1 MNRKVVFEEEITSE
15 ILMLRMEDRE
25 SKNTFS
31 KDLIE
36 QLEESFERIK
46 RNDVYKVVIM
56 TGYDNYFCSGG
67 TMESLL
73 AINQGKEKFTDKN
86 IYSLAL
92 ECDIPVISAMQGH
105 GIGGGFVMGLF
116 ADFVV
121 LGKECVYTTNF
132 MKYGFTPGMGAT
144 CVVPK
149 KLGIALGEEM
159 LLNAGT
165 YRGAEL
171 EKRGVPYPV
180 LPKAE
185 VVGYAIELA
194 KQLAEKPRLSLI
206 TLKKHL
212 VSDIRKELP
221 AYIEKEIEMHEITFH
236 QPIVK
241 DRIKQLFGR

>member
-1 MNRKVVFEEEITSE
+1 MDRKVVFEEKITSE
-15 ILMLRMEDRE
+15 ILMLRMEDRV

-31 KDLIE
+31 KELIE
-36 QLEESFERIK
+36 QLEESFERI
-46 RNDVYKVVIM
+46 RNDDVYKVVIM

-194 KQLAEKPRLSLI
+194 KQLAEKPRVSLI

-212 VSDIRKELP
+212 VSDIRNELP

-236 QPIVK
+236 QPIVEE
-241 DRIKQLFGR
+241 RIKQLFGR

>member
-1 MNRKVVFEEEITSE
+1 MDRKVVFEEKITSE
-15 ILMLRMEDRE
+15 ILMLRMEDRV

-31 KDLIE
+31 KELIE
-36 QLEESFERIK
+36 QLEESFERI
-46 RNDVYKVVIM
+46 RNDDVYKVVIM

-165 YRGAEL
+165 YRGPEL

-212 VSDIRKELP
+212 VSDIRNELP

-236 QPIVK
+236 QPIVEE
-241 DRIKQLFGR
+241 RIKQLFGR